1 MSQEG
6 TRREDGNRRT
16 GWPQK
21 CDGLPIV
28 TGKTVGSMSQV
39 KAGRQVS
46 AGNSWPLSVD
56 IFYLFRVATPL
67 REGMWMRRE
76 VLAFLKERN
85 K

>member
-1 MSQEG
+1 M
-6 TRREDGNRRT
+6 
-16 GWPQK
+16 
-21 CDGLPIV
+21 
-28 TGKTVGSMSQV
+28 GSMSQV

-56 IFYLFRVATPL
+56 ILYLFRAATPL
-67 REGMWMRRE
+67 RERMWMRRE